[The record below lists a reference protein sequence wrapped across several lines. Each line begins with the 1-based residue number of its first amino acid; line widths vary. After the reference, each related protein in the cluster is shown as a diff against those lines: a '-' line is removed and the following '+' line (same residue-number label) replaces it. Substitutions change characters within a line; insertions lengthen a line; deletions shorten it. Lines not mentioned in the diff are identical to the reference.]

1 MVEQVSNLKTGV
13 KYKDTLAGRVPIDWE
28 VSAFSEIAEI
38 NPKRT
43 LKKGT
48 VYPFVEMAA
57 LDSDSHRVKFTRL
70 RKYEGGG
77 TKFQNG
83 DTLFARITP
92 CTENGKTAFIN
103 FLEEKEFG
111 HGSTE
116 FIVLGPKDN
125 VNPKFIYYST
135 KWDKVRNIAIAKM
148 EGTSGRQRVPSRVF
162 MEDIFIPIP
171 PFPEQKKIAEILTK
185 LDEAIEK
192 TTQVIEKAERLKK
205 GLMQRLLTR
214 GIGHKKF
221 EKTAIGEVP
230 VDWEVVR
237 LRDISQRF
245 YNGGTP
251 DTTNKDY
258 WDGNIP
264 WVTGADF
271 ENQKVTRIRRYITH
285 EGVKNSA
292 ANVIEDGELL
302 VVTRTGV
309 GKLAIA
315 PFKIAISQDITGVI
329 LDQEKALP
337 TYIYW
342 YFNHNENRL
351 RALIQGTS
359 INGLLRG
366 DLESFV
372 VPLPPLLEQK
382 KISKILSSADEE
394 LKRESDHKERLEL
407 LKRGLMQVL
416 LTGKIRVTV

>member
-43 LKKGT
+43 LKKRA

-57 LDSDSHRVKFTRL
+57 LDSDSHGVKFTRL

-92 CTENGKTAFIN
+92 CTENGKTAFID

-162 MEDIFIPIP
+162 TEDIFIPIP
-171 PFPEQKKIAEILTK
+171 PFPEQKKIAEILTTA
-185 LDEAIEK
+185 DEAIEK
-192 TTQVIEKAERLKK
+192 TTQIIENAERLKN
-205 GLMQRLLTR
+205 GVMQRLLTR

-221 EKTAIGEVP
+221 KKTAIGEVP

-271 ENQKVTRIRRYITH
+271 ENQKVTRIRKYITH

-292 ANVIEDGELL
+292 TNVIENGELL

-309 GKLAIA
+309 GKLAVA

-337 TYIYW
+337 IYVYW
-342 YFNHNENRL
+342 YLNHNENRL

-382 KISKILSSADEE
+382 KIAEILSSADDEV
-394 LKRESDHKERLEL
+394 KRESDHKEQLEL
-407 LKRGLMQVL
+407 LKRGLLQVL